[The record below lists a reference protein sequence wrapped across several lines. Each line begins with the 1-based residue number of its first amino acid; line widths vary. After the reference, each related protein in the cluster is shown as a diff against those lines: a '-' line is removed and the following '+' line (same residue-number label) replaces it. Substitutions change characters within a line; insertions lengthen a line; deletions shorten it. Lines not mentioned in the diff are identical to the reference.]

1 MSLQALL
8 GVVRHL
14 VVERIGVD
22 VNYEVVR
29 HLFGLLGSGW
39 VELAGLRHPIR
50 PRQERVHNLIGE
62 LAGVGHLG
70 QQPLDVKPG
79 IEPVGLGRGG
89 DAVYRRRRPRA
100 ARRIAEEPVLPAY
113 DKYALGLLYSRDSYG
128 VRLGCLAVGI
138 YAARCVISRKS
149 TCAYRARFDF
159 LDSWI
164 LGISA
169 LYNRQAR
176 LNSPMSIAPLSKLK
190 ARYSP

>member
-50 PRQERVHNLIGE
+50 PWQERVHNLIGE
-62 LAGVGHLG
+62 LAGVGRSRSAATRRKASG
-70 QQPLDVKPG
+70 F
-79 IEPVGLGRGG
+79 EPVGLGRGG

-100 ARRIAEEPVLPAY
+100 AWRIAEEPVLAPY
-113 DKYALGLLYSRDSYG
+113 DEDSLGLLGDVVRELQVPVFEHVHDVGPELHG
-128 VRLGCLAVGI
+128 VLQRTVQ
-138 YAARCVISRKS
+138 
-149 TCAYRARFDF
+149 
-159 LDSWI
+159 
-164 LGISA
+164 
-169 LYNRQAR
+169 RQLR
-176 LNSPMSIAPLSKLK
+176 
-190 ARYSP
+190 RG

>member
-100 ARRIAEEPVLPAY
+100 ARRIAEEPVLAPY
-113 DKYALGLLYSRDSYG
+113 DEDSLGLLGDV
-128 VRLGCLAVGI
+128 VREPQVPRL
-138 YAARCVISRKS
+138 
-149 TCAYRARFDF
+149 RAR
-159 LDSWI
+159 S
-164 LGISA
+164 
-169 LYNRQAR
+169 
-176 LNSPMSIAPLSKLK
+176 
-190 ARYSP
+190 

>member
-39 VELAGLRHPIR
+39 VKLAGLRHPIR

-62 LAGVGHLG
+62 FAGVGHLG

-79 IEPVGLGRGG
+79 IEPV
-89 DAVYRRRRPRA
+89 A
-100 ARRIAEEPVLPAY
+100 
-113 DKYALGLLYSRDSYG
+113 
-128 VRLGCLAVGI
+128 LAVVVTLYI
-138 YAARCVISRKS
+138 AADARAPRGASLKSQFLRPTTKIRWACSATLFESSRCPSSS
-149 TCAYRARFDF
+149 TF
-159 LDSWI
+159 
-164 LGISA
+164 
-169 LYNRQAR
+169 
-176 LNSPMSIAPLSKLK
+176 MT
-190 ARYSP
+190 

>member
-100 ARRIAEEPVLPAY
+100 ARRIAEEPVLAPY
-113 DKYALGLLYSRDSYG
+113 DEDSLGLCFASMF
-128 VRLGCLAVGI
+128 VRQVRQCFSAVWADGFP
-138 YAARCVISRKS
+138 RCRH
-149 TCAYRARFDF
+149 RF
-159 LDSWI
+159 
-164 LGISA
+164 
-169 LYNRQAR
+169 
-176 LNSPMSIAPLSKLK
+176 PVM
-190 ARYSP
+190 

>member
-100 ARRIAEEPVLPAY
+100 VCVQLVVA
-113 DKYALGLLYSRDSYG
+113 GLVTMIFR
-128 VRLGCLAVGI
+128 V
-138 YAARCVISRKS
+138 
-149 TCAYRARFDF
+149 
-159 LDSWI
+159 
-164 LGISA
+164 
-169 LYNRQAR
+169 
-176 LNSPMSIAPLSKLK
+176 
-190 ARYSP
+190 

>member
-50 PRQERVHNLIGE
+50 PWQERVHNLIGE

-100 ARRIAEEPVLPAY
+100 AWRIAEEPVLAPY
-113 DKYALGLLYSRDSYG
+113 DEDSLGLLGDVVRELQVPVFEHVHDVGPELHG
-128 VRLGCLAVGI
+128 VLQRTVQRQLRLYFV
-138 YAARCVISRKS
+138 KS
-149 TCAYRARFDF
+149 VFRV
-159 LDSWI
+159 
-164 LGISA
+164 
-169 LYNRQAR
+169 
-176 LNSPMSIAPLSKLK
+176 
-190 ARYSP
+190 